1 MSSYATA
8 FITERHVL
16 FLLLAGSLLVELM
29 ACKSQP
35 APSQTG
41 RYQLN
46 GVVLSVEKP
55 ERSVVVKHEEIPG
68 FMSAMTMPYEV
79 SDEKDLAKL
88 SPGTEI
94 RADLVVSGEST
105 RLENIRVIKK
115 NFEEEGTL

>member
-1 MSSYATA
+1 
-8 FITERHVL
+8 
-16 FLLLAGSLLVELM
+16 
-29 ACKSQP
+29 
-35 APSQTG
+35 
-41 RYQLN
+41 
-46 GVVLSVEKP
+46 
-55 ERSVVVKHEEIPG
+55 VKHEEIPG